1 MQAVAP
7 EATAAAA
14 PKAPEPVN
22 GKPAFSYQVK
32 VKEDQPIRY
41 AHASGDNNPIHTD
54 PEIAKAAG
62 FPSVILHGLCT
73 MAFTG
78 QAVVENKLKGDITKL
93 RDISVRFSKPVF
105 PQDTL
110 KIDAFEN
117 GNELSFVAVNT
128 QGVPVIT
135 NGVARFQ

>member
-1 MQAVAP
+1 M
-7 EATAAAA
+7 
-14 PKAPEPVN
+14 
-22 GKPAFSYQVK
+22 
-32 VKEDQPIRY
+32 
-41 AHASGDNNPIHTD
+41 
-54 PEIAKAAG
+54 
-62 FPSVILHGLCT
+62 
-73 MAFTG
+73 
-78 QAVVENKLKGDITKL
+78 VENKLKGDITKL